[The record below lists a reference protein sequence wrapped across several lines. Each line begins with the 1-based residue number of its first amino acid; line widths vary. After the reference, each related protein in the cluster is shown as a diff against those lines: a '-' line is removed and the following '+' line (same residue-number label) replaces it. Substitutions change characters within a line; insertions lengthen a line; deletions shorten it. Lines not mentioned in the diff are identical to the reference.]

1 MKMVVIGLR
10 KKGKRN
16 RGDQEEKKE
25 IERRKWEL
33 LSGKEES
40 KSFNGKKIIFGP
52 SSFPHFMIKK
62 EFNNDNKMST
72 STILHHTIQLSLH
85 QILFKYTIKYF

>member
-40 KSFNGKKIIFGP
+40 KSFNGKNHLW
-52 SSFPHFMIKK
+52 SFKFSPLYDKK
-62 EFNNDNKMST
+62 G
-72 STILHHTIQLSLH
+72 I
-85 QILFKYTIKYF
+85 